1 MFRLEVSHLQALT
14 ILLPDAC
21 PLWDPI
27 VFRVVEYVLAKF
39 YDYKEL
45 LQTVFKH

>member
-1 MFRLEVSHLQALT
+1 
-14 ILLPDAC
+14 
-21 PLWDPI
+21 
-27 VFRVVEYVLAKF
+27 VFTTVEYVLAKV